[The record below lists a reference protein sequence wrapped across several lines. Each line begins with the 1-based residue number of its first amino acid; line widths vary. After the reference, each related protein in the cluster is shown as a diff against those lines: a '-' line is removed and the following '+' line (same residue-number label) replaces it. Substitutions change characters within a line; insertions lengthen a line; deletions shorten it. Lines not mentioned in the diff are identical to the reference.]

1 MDIHKEGEVVLDT
14 ARFRHYHDPKM
25 LSRYDSNFIAFK
37 EMPNK
42 KEFSDTEKYLQ
53 EYHVARGQKHVKFV
67 FPPNE
72 KLDDS
77 LLTNLSS
84 EGYDT
89 GFTELYKI
97 NPRDFPGYEMQKEI
111 EIAHV
116 GANQLEDFL
125 TLNYQQDLV
134 FGSAFAS
141 MKQENNRSHF
151 KDSAFGQVIAYY
163 NGVPAGGLVAI
174 LKEQTVEIDGL
185 FVLPEFQRKQIAA
198 HLQQFVMK
206 SFPEKTVILLADG
219 EDTPREMYKKQN
231 YEYVSFQYETVKVFE
246 ED

>member
-1 MDIHKEGEVVLDT
+1 MDIHKEGEVVFDT

-116 GANQLEDFL
+116 GANQLEDF
-125 TLNYQQDLV
+125 
-134 FGSAFAS
+134 
-141 MKQENNRSHF
+141 
-151 KDSAFGQVIAYY
+151 
-163 NGVPAGGLVAI
+163 
-174 LKEQTVEIDGL
+174 
-185 FVLPEFQRKQIAA
+185 
-198 HLQQFVMK
+198 
-206 SFPEKTVILLADG
+206 
-219 EDTPREMYKKQN
+219 
-231 YEYVSFQYETVKVFE
+231 
-246 ED
+246 